1 VDPDLLGDVVLARKD
16 IGTAYHL
23 AVIVDDGFQQISH
36 VTRGED
42 LLSSTHV
49 HRLLQV
55 LLGIP
60 APLYLHHPLMLDEA
74 GNRLAKRCDSRSIA
88 ALRDS
93 GLTPAQVLALTDP
106 PPGAAI
112 VLS

>member
-1 VDPDLLGDVVLARKD
+1 
-16 IGTAYHL
+16 
-23 AVIVDDGFQQISH
+23 
-36 VTRGED
+36 
-42 LLSSTHV
+42 
-49 HRLLQV
+49 
-55 LLGIP
+55 
-60 APLYLHHPLMLDEA
+60 MLDEA

-93 GLTPAQVLALTDP
+93 GLTPAQVLDLTDP